1 MFIYNRWDLNKHIQK
16 REHNQNINNNK
27 VLFIFYTFFIDV
39 SAFIHLFETTLVYS
53 FMIFDR

>member
-1 MFIYNRWDLNKHIQK
+1 MFIYNRWDLNKHIQE
-16 REHNQNINNNK
+16 REHNQNINK
-27 VLFIFYTFFIDV
+27 VLFIFSTFFIDF